1 MTNAIFEQKWRAEEY
16 HHNSSAQRKGA
27 IELLRSI
34 EFKGDECVL
43 DVGCGDGKI
52 TAEIANSLKNGHVV
66 GVDASPDMVE
76 FAQKTYQNPY
86 NPNLMFSLQN
96 ASQLSFENEFDIV
109 FSSFALHWVIDQH
122 LFLQGAN
129 KSLKPSGHLVLVI
142 PLDFSLTLE
151 ASAKTIIEKPEWSQ
165 YFRDFIKSWRF
176 IRKEEYSKLLI
187 ENQFTPIRVNEV
199 DQAELFPSRE
209 GLENYIYQWFPYL
222 SFLPDHLKKPFFDQ
236 VMNNYFELE
245 PLLEDGKAPFRF
257 SRLDIVAKKTSCC

>member
-1 MTNAIFEQKWRAEEY
+1 MTNTISEQKWRAEEY
-16 HHNSSAQRKGA
+16 HHNSSAQRKAA
-27 IELLRSI
+27 IELLQSI

-52 TAEIANSLKNGHVV
+52 TAEIASSLRKGAVI
-66 GVDASPDMVE
+66 GVDASPDMIE
-76 FAQKTYQNPY
+76 FAQKIYQNSF

-96 ASQLSFENEFDIV
+96 ASQLNFDKDFDIV
-109 FSSFALHWVIDQH
+109 FSSFALHWVLDQH

-129 KSLKPSGHLVLVI
+129 KSLKPSGYLVLVI

-151 ASAKTIIEKPEWSQ
+151 ASAKSILAKPEWSQ

-176 IRKEEYSKLLI
+176 IGKEEYTKLLN
-187 ENQFTPIRVNEV
+187 ENQFTPIRVDEV
-199 DQAELFPSRE
+199 AQTELFPSRE

-222 SFLPDHLKKPFFDQ
+222 TFLPDHLRKSFFEQ